1 MFSTNINSVQ
11 HFLEVSNSDES
22 LASFINNVTGTIY
35 KKKQVIYTVGHH
47 PFPLY
52 YIIKGKVKAYKT
64 TETGKDLTIGLYG
77 AGDFLGYIPL
87 LQGTVYTDTA
97 EAIEDSEVAIIPRE
111 YFEVLLNHN
120 FEIARKF
127 ISILANNVIEK
138 ESQLLGIAYNSVRK
152 KVAEALIA
160 LKNKF
165 KKPGEENFCID
176 ISRDNLASIAG
187 VATESLIRTLS
198 DFKAERL
205 IDIHNGSVILLS
217 EKKLENL
224 YN

>member
-1 MFSTNINSVQ
+1 
-11 HFLEVSNSDES
+11 
-22 LASFINNVTGTIY
+22 
-35 KKKQVIYTVGHH
+35 
-47 PFPLY
+47 
-52 YIIKGKVKAYKT
+52 
-64 TETGKDLTIGLYG
+64 
-77 AGDFLGYIPL
+77 LGYIPL